1 MTHLIHLESQHL
13 CTKMMQCVTPI
24 SHDMHV
30 CTPFHTPY
38 FLFFI
43 LYLLISHILTD
54 MVYFVIYTRISYI
67 QCVYT

>member
-1 MTHLIHLESQHL
+1 MTHLIYLELQYL
-13 CTKMMQCVTPI
+13 CTKMMQFVTLF

-43 LYLLISHILTD
+43 LYLLISHVFTE
-54 MVYFVIYTRISYI
+54 MVYFVIYTRIEL
-67 QCVYT
+67 

>member
-1 MTHLIHLESQHL
+1 MTHLIYLDLQYL
-13 CTKMMQCVTPI
+13 CTKMMQFVTLI

-43 LYLLISHILTD
+43 LYLLISHVFTE
-54 MVYFVIYTRISYI
+54 MVYFVIYTRIEL
-67 QCVYT
+67 